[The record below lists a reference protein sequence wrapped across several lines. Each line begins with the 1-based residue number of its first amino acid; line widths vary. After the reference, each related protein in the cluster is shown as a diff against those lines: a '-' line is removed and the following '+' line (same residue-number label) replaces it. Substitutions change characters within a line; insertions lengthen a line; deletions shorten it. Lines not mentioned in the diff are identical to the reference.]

1 MCPGQNFEHS
11 TSLRVGCDPL
21 RVTSAIRH
29 LNCATMSLTLS
40 MGGRLTPARLV
51 AHCLLVE
58 GDQGL
63 TLVDTGFGTADL
75 AEKRM
80 GKAFIRMCGPA
91 LDPAETAIAQVRSAG
106 YDAADVTDIVLTHLD
121 LDHAGGLGDFPD
133 AQVHVFGDELAA
145 ATARASL
152 AEKNR
157 YVPAQWAHG
166 PRWIEHAVAGESWR
180 GFEAVQVLSDDL
192 LLIPLRG
199 HTRGHCGVAV
209 RRPSGG
215 WFLHAGDTYFAH
227 GEKETPPTCPKG
239 LSLFQKLVQMD
250 RKARYANADR
260 VRSLHADHGPD
271 SGSTDP
277 VTVFC
282 AHDAIEFDALADVT
296 D

>member
-1 MCPGQNFEHS
+1 M
-11 TSLRVGCDPL
+11 
-21 RVTSAIRH
+21 TSAIRH
-29 LNCATMSLTLS
+29 LNCATMSPALS
-40 MGGRLTPARLV
+40 MSGRLAPARMV

-80 GKAFIRMCGPA
+80 GKPFIRATRPA
-91 LDPAETAIAQVRSAG
+91 LDPAETAIAQVRAAG

-133 AQVHVFGDELAA
+133 ARVHVFADELAA
-145 ATARASL
+145 ASARATIG
-152 AEKNR
+152 EKNR
-157 YVPAQWAHG
+157 YLPVQWAHG
-166 PRWIEHAVAGESWR
+166 PRWVEHAVDGESWL
-180 GFEAVQVLSDDL
+180 GFSAVTVLSDDVVMV
-192 LLIPLRG
+192 PLRG

-215 WFLHAGDTYFAH
+215 WFLHAGDTYFSH
-227 GEKETPPTCPKG
+227 GEKDTTPTCPPG
-239 LSLFQKLVQMD
+239 LSLFQTLVQMD
-250 RKARYANADR
+250 KQARHANAGR
-260 VRSLHADHGPD
+260 VRTLHREHGPD
-271 SGSTDP
+271 NGAGNGADEV

-282 AHDAIEFDALADVT
+282 AHDAVEFDALADVT